1 MCNILPLA
9 VHGKINISNN
19 FLTEHDNADNVL
31 SLFQSPPDSKNDQ
44 RDLCSIIHPL
54 MFPVKMEPNV
64 FVVLVFHISLSEVC
78 LAHVWFGFC
87 VSLLALFY
95 LSPPSLNTVIS
106 NQPTCQSSS
115 NQPSA
120 TKAKHKLH
128 ALFIHLGLQLC
139 LPASLSK
146 FNFNWSKISL

>member
-19 FLTEHDNADNVL
+19 FLLEHDNADNVL
-31 SLFQSPPDSKNDQ
+31 SRTDISLTSRFKNDQ
-44 RDLCSIIHPL
+44 RDSCSIIQPL

-64 FVVLVFHISLSEVC
+64 FVVLVFHISLTEVC
-78 LAHVWFGFC
+78 LSHFWFGFS
-87 VSLLALFY
+87 VSLLSLFY
-95 LSPPSLNTVIS
+95 LSPPSLSTVIS

-128 ALFIHLGLQLC
+128 ALFIHLGL
-139 LPASLSK
+139 AY
-146 FNFNWSKISL
+146 